1 MKKPFHDYARKLQE
15 QLAQADWEPVQALAD
30 ELELCLKEGRNV
42 YLCGNGGS
50 AANAQ
55 HIANDLLYGVSP
67 GGDASIRVE
76 ALSSNTSIITCL
88 ANDIGYEQIFSRQIK
103 VKGRAGDL
111 LIVLSGS
118 GNSPNILRALEMA
131 NHAGMTTCAILGFNG
146 GEARK
151 LADLVIHFEVN
162 DMQIAEDLQ
171 LTVGHMLMRYLCQL
185 NWKALPRK
193 LELVSAG

>member
-1 MKKPFHDYARKLQE
+1 MTTTFVDYANKLQD
-15 QLAQADWEPVQALAD
+15 QLAQADWGPVAQLAD

-67 GGDASIRVE
+67 AGDASIRVE
-76 ALSSNTSIITCL
+76 ALSSNTSVITCL
-88 ANDIGYEQIFSRQIK
+88 ANDIGYDQIFARQIK
-103 VKGRAGDL
+103 VKARAGDL

-118 GNSPNILRALEMA
+118 GNSPNILKALEA
-131 NHAGMTTCAILGFNG
+131 GRDAGMTTCAILGYSG
-146 GEARK
+146 GRAK
-151 LADLVIHFEVN
+151 SMADLVLHFDVN

-171 LTVGHMLMRYLCQL
+171 LTVGHMLMRYLCEL
-185 NWKALPRK
+185 NWQAMPKK
-193 LELVSAG
+193 KIGLVSV